1 MVKSTLYN
9 HYLIR
14 ICSLDVDMNNAN
26 EPSLYCRRL
35 ESLTFS
41 PQKMLEMQTICSSIS
56 TGKEQRLKVH
66 VCCSGRHSSFT
77 EVLTVEHSVVV

>member
-26 EPSLYCRRL
+26 EASLYCRPL
-35 ESLTFS
+35 ESITSS
-41 PQKMLEMQTICSSIS
+41 PHKMLEM
-56 TGKEQRLKVH
+56 
-66 VCCSGRHSSFT
+66 
-77 EVLTVEHSVVV
+77 